1 MWPNSPQT
9 ADLVTFTE
17 EILNGKFHFLC
28 SDKLRIKLIISII
41 LMQNFWLKL
50 LLPRTPL
57 FLKLKDFSKQK
68 KKIEKFRK
76 DFEQQKQLIT
86 NQNKKAY
93 L

>member
-1 MWPNSPQT
+1 
-9 ADLVTFTE
+9 
-17 EILNGKFHFLC
+17 
-28 SDKLRIKLIISII
+28 
-41 LMQNFWLKL
+41 MQNFWLKL

-68 KKIEKFRK
+68 KKMEKFRK
-76 DFEQQKQLIT
+76 DFEQQKELIT